1 MRKPGEALLFGQKV
15 RHDWGFRA
23 CRDDHRCNSARSMC
37 RSSREDQMNGWPP
50 TADPPNSLD
59 AEITKLQIEL
69 DTLQSSKFPDEKQI
83 SGLKRQ
89 ILHLQEQAADEFS
102 RNNVDSAL
110 DEALDLLDK
119 LDPQ

>member
-1 MRKPGEALLFGQKV
+1 
-15 RHDWGFRA
+15 
-23 CRDDHRCNSARSMC
+23 
-37 RSSREDQMNGWPP
+37 MNGWPP